1 MCSPVKMSQVHLR
14 ARERSHRSESC
25 RVILKYHKTF
35 RMLGDTW
42 TVEEDVMQ
50 MLEAFVCVMYGCP
63 RERSVNTCRAVL
75 LKKMVGDDEQLTMK
89 SKVELSKLP
98 PCQDN
103 LCQHIRR
110 VNHRLGI
117 LKNAH
122 TPVIEHPE
130 PHDEGQGWTKKNEV
144 LEPLWAEGPILPP
157 TLVDL
162 VENVQA
168 EMEEE
173 DDDGCLE
180 ISVSDDDE

>member
-1 MCSPVKMSQVHLR
+1 
-14 ARERSHRSESC
+14 
-25 RVILKYHKTF
+25 
-35 RMLGDTW
+35 MLGDTW

-162 VENVQA
+162 VEN
-168 EMEEE
+168 
-173 DDDGCLE
+173 
-180 ISVSDDDE
+180 S